1 MVIDRLRASKD
12 FDGREKTVNP
22 FTGFWCVIC
31 VRRNRLRNLNYNMVK
46 LILNTGEWIFFV
58 TKAMN
63 TVISFLTLRVFSLK
77 KWALVFKYFYLPK
90 LILVLFSSLAESQ
103 EIQTLQIEQFRTV
116 EKITLSFMQNPRLQQ
131 TGGTSFWYIQRLQ
144 VKWSVSIL
152 FWSLIKLTF
161 TDCYEKL
168 SKLSPRTFYRTF

>member
-1 MVIDRLRASKD
+1 MVTDRLRASKD

-22 FTGFWCVIC
+22 FTGFWCVIF

-77 KWALVFKYFYLPK
+77 KWALVFQ
-90 LILVLFSSLAESQ
+90 S
-103 EIQTLQIEQFRTV
+103 
-116 EKITLSFMQNPRLQQ
+116 
-131 TGGTSFWYIQRLQ
+131 
-144 VKWSVSIL
+144 
-152 FWSLIKLTF
+152 
-161 TDCYEKL
+161 
-168 SKLSPRTFYRTF
+168 